1 MTNEFLEKLNKI
13 NKDYFTFSDFK
24 KIWKGKKNSLKVIVW
39 RLIKAKKIIKVFRG
53 IYILPNSKIKIE
65 KLANEIYFPS
75 YVSFEYALYLWRILS
90 QMPYTITFATMLK
103 TKSINL
109 MNTKIEYRK
118 IQKKLFFGYVFQGG
132 IYLARPEK
140 ALLDTF
146 YLASLGKLKMNFA
159 RIDYSKINK
168 NLFKKWAKNYPSKTR
183 KLIDKYFNK
192 LNI

>member
-1 MTNEFLEKLNKI
+1 MKNEFLEKLNKI

-24 KIWKGKKNSLKVIVW
+24 KIWKGKQNSLKVIVW

-90 QMPYTITFATMLK
+90 QMPYTITFATTLK

-118 IQKKLFFGYVFQGG
+118 IQKKLFFGYVLRDN
-132 IYLARPEK
+132 IYLASPEK

-146 YLASLGKLKMNFA
+146 YLASLGKLKMNFSN
-159 RIDYSKINK
+159 IDYSKINK
-168 NLFKKWAKNYPSKTR
+168 NLLKKWTKNYPTKTQ
-183 KLIDKYFNK
+183 KLINKYIK
-192 LNI
+192 I